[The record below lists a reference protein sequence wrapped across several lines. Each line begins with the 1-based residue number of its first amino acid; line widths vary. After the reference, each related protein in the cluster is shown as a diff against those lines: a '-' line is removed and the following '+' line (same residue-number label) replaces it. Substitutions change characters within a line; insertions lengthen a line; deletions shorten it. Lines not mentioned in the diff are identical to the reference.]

1 MARGIRNPSS
11 CDDDEMK
18 SPASILA
25 AELLFYKEGG
35 ASATKGEDR
44 NRAGTYREEE
54 HDTT

>member
-1 MARGIRNPSS
+1 MRNPSS
-11 CDDDEMK
+11 RDDDEMK

-54 HDTT
+54 HDNNMI